1 MHELTADDLAGILMD
16 AHNVPER
23 ARGDSEVIAD
33 AINEAQSI
41 LDASPWRIYIETA
54 PVMTD

>member
-1 MHELTADDLAGILMD
+1 MHELTATDLASILMD
-16 AHNVPER
+16 ARNVPDL

-54 PVMTD
+54 PVMTE